1 MVIAMEGFGMVDINK
16 YSNVPLYCQLKNL
29 ILDKIEKGEFKA
41 DSKIPSEQEFCEK
54 YDISRPT
61 VRQAINELTAS
72 GHLYKLKGKGT
83 FVSTRKTHIHIK
95 DYTGFTDSIL
105 DSKNPAEKNIV
116 SIEVVSSKQDE
127 KLNELFGL
135 KPETPGEFAVITY
148 INNLGGDVFSL
159 NTSYIPLYLFPD
171 ICEDIRLKKPSH
183 DILRGKYPLIPNTS
197 KSVLEVVY
205 TDQKDAAY
213 LKVQPGQPL
222 IRVGNILYAKNG
234 QPVEYIVSK
243 YRADKCV
250 LNFENHK

>member
-1 MVIAMEGFGMVDINK
+1 MVDINK

-41 DSKIPSEQEFCEK
+41 DSKIPSEQDFCER

-95 DYTGFTDSIL
+95 DYSGFTDSIL
-105 DSKNPAEKNIV
+105 DSKDPAEKNIV
-116 SIEVVSSKQDE
+116 SMEITSSDKDK
-127 KLNELFGL
+127 KLSELFGL
-135 KPETPGEFAVITY
+135 KPDMPADFAAITY
-148 INNLGGDVFSL
+148 INNHGGEVISL
-159 NTSYIPLYLFPD
+159 NTSYIPLYHFPD
-171 ICEDIRLKKPSH
+171 ICEDIKLKKPSH

-197 KSVLEVVY
+197 KSVLEVIY
-205 TDQKDAAY
+205 TDQREAAY

-222 IRVGNILYAKNG
+222 IRVNNILFAKNG
-234 QPVEYIVSK
+234 QPVEYIVTK
-243 YRADKCV
+243 YRADKC
-250 LNFENHK
+250 LLSFENHK